1 VSTSSTKIKV
11 ILSMTK
17 NTIFTRF

>member
-1 VSTSSTKIKV
+1 V